1 MGLVCL
7 VSNEMGSL
15 EEEVVTV
22 SLAGMEEGEI
32 IDHGEGD
39 PDRID
44 LFSVPVVME
53 TDPIQNAVVESVFSH
68 QNLILTN
75 RRFRM
80 VIDKVGIKGFHE
92 VLFLE

>member
-1 MGLVCL
+1 MWDLFVRYPDQLV

-39 PDRID
+39 LDRID
-44 LFSVPVVME
+44 LF
-53 TDPIQNAVVESVFSH
+53 
-68 QNLILTN
+68 
-75 RRFRM
+75 
-80 VIDKVGIKGFHE
+80 
-92 VLFLE
+92 

>member
-1 MGLVCL
+1 
-7 VSNEMGSL
+7 MGSL

-44 LFSVPVVME
+44 FFWFQSKIPHG
-53 TDPIQNAVVESVFSH
+53 D
-68 QNLILTN
+68 
-75 RRFRM
+75 
-80 VIDKVGIKGFHE
+80 
-92 VLFLE
+92 

>member
-1 MGLVCL
+1 MWDLFVRYPDQLV

-22 SLAGMEEGEI
+22 SLAGMGEGEI

-44 LFSVPVVME
+44 FFSVPIE
-53 TDPIQNAVVESVFSH
+53 DSAW
-68 QNLILTN
+68 
-75 RRFRM
+75 
-80 VIDKVGIKGFHE
+80 
-92 VLFLE
+92 

>member
-1 MGLVCL
+1 MWDLFVRYPAQLV

-44 LFSVPVVME
+44 LFSVPIE
-53 TDPIQNAVVESVFSH
+53 DSAW
-68 QNLILTN
+68 
-75 RRFRM
+75 
-80 VIDKVGIKGFHE
+80 
-92 VLFLE
+92 